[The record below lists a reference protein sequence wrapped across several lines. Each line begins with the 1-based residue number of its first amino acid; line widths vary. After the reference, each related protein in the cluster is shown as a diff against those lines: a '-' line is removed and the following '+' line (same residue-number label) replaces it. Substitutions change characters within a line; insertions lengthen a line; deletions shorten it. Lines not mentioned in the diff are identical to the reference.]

1 MKRPENKKGSL
12 SGSLCVIYARFSS
25 AGQREES
32 IEGQVRECKAYA
44 KRLGMKVGEVYADRA
59 LSGTSD
65 ARPAFQKMIKDAEAG
80 AFDVIV
86 CWKHDRFARSRYDA
100 AVYKNRLKHAG
111 VRLEYVMEPM
121 VEGAQ
126 GVLIDSVLE
135 GFAEYYSAN
144 LSENVKRGL
153 YESALKRWTL
163 GQICFGLRE
172 APDKTWEIDPETGP
186 VVREIFERYAAG
198 EQSAAIARDLNER
211 GFRTRI
217 GRPFVVSS
225 IYNII
230 KNPKYKGLYVYEDIE
245 DPEGIPAIVSPE
257 LWEKANMNKDER
269 KRAPNSRRLPGQN
282 FILSGKLFCGECGAP
297 MTAGG
302 GRSKSGAYYDYY
314 VCNNRRRGG
323 SCRKEY
329 AKKQWI
335 EDLVVDLLVDSVLSD
350 EMLEWLVDQFMKHQV
365 ARIEGSDVPRL
376 RAELADVEKRRST
389 LLKNMQAV
397 ELDVRTMSDLSASLS
412 ELGDRAS
419 QLEDAIAREEE
430 MVKPFDRATVD
441 AWLRMFRDGDV
452 NDPMWRRSLV
462 NVFLRA
468 VWLFDDRVVLDL
480 NYTGEEE
487 GCVTFEIARDAAGRL
502 DSGGADVLNL
512 SPLVC
517 QTSRT
522 LKARVFTFLSG
533 RALMVAKVPPSRLSL
548 S

>member
-282 FILSGKLFCGECGAP
+282 FILSGKL
-297 MTAGG
+297 
-302 GRSKSGAYYDYY
+302 S
-314 VCNNRRRGG
+314 
-323 SCRKEY
+323 
-329 AKKQWI
+329 I
-335 EDLVVDLLVDSVLSD
+335 
-350 EMLEWLVDQFMKHQV
+350 
-365 ARIEGSDVPRL
+365 
-376 RAELADVEKRRST
+376 AD
-389 LLKNMQAV
+389 
-397 ELDVRTMSDLSASLS
+397 
-412 ELGDRAS
+412 
-419 QLEDAIAREEE
+419 
-430 MVKPFDRATVD
+430 
-441 AWLRMFRDGDV
+441 
-452 NDPMWRRSLV
+452 
-462 NVFLRA
+462 
-468 VWLFDDRVVLDL
+468 
-480 NYTGEEE
+480 
-487 GCVTFEIARDAAGRL
+487 
-502 DSGGADVLNL
+502 
-512 SPLVC
+512 
-517 QTSRT
+517 
-522 LKARVFTFLSG
+522 
-533 RALMVAKVPPSRLSL
+533 
-548 S
+548 